1 MRSHETKTVCKK
13 KYNEDNLNKLM
24 DKVDF
29 TEQKELLQNNGKN
42 NRKGSIPLV
51 LNTTERFQTSQMSS
65 EKIRTFYKSTL
76 NSVICLLIKQYTP
89 LNKPAIKRNINMQDF
104 IGNHSMNVGKVGK
117 KGKVARL
124 VIQLEHLYVV

>member
-1 MRSHETKTVCKK
+1 
-13 KYNEDNLNKLM
+13 M

-65 EKIRTFYKSTL
+65 EKIRAFYKSTL

>member
-1 MRSHETKTVCKK
+1 MKQKLSVKK

-42 NRKGSIPLV
+42 NRKDSIPLV
-51 LNTTERFQTSQMSS
+51 LNTTEKFQTSQMSS
-65 EKIRTFYKSTL
+65 EKIRTFYKSIL
-76 NSVICLLIKQYTP
+76 NSAICLLIKQYTP
-89 LNKPAIKRNINMQDF
+89 LNKPAIKRNINMLDF
-104 IGNHSMNVGKVGK
+104 IGNHSMNDGKVGK

-124 VIQLEHLYVV
+124 VIQLEQLYVV